1 MKKVLVVF
9 LVSVAFATSVFAGNN
24 DKYDVFIKMNNQK
37 TFDGLVNYLNADY
50 SQAEKLEL
58 VFSMT
63 EQKLKSALKNENEV
77 EVEKVIFFN
86 LGNAKLVLS
95 EKQYKKYLT
104 IINLSINNKMNTFV
118 AGI

>member
-9 LVSVAFATSVFAGNN
+9 LVAVAFATSVFAENN
-24 DKYDVFIKMNNQK
+24 DKYDIFIKMNNQK
-37 TFDGLVNYLNADY
+37 TFNGLVSYLQTDY
-50 SQAEKLEL
+50 SQTEKLEL

-63 EQKLKSALKNENEV
+63 EQKLKTALKNENEL
-77 EVEKVIFFN
+77 EAEKVIFFN

-95 EKQYKKYLT
+95 EEQYKKYLT
-104 IINLSINNKMNTFV
+104 IINLSVNNRTNTYI